1 MPFVEEFQ
9 NVGGSVGRRV
19 IGDDNLVDFEVEVV
33 RSKQGVAT
41 FRKRWLDDDSAPH
54 VYPRVGRA
62 GNKVA
67 GIFTPFTKM

>member
-1 MPFVEEFQ
+1 MPFVEEIQ

-19 IGDDNLVDFEVEVV
+19 VGDDYLVDFEVEVV
-33 RSKQGVAT
+33 RSKQDVAT

-54 VYPRVGRA
+54 VYRGLAGRA
-62 GNKVA
+62 IKVA